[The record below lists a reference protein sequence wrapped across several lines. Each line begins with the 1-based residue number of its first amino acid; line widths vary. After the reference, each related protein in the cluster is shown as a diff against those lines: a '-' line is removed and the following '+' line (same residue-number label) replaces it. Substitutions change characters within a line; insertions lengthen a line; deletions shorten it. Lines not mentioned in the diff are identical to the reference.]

1 MKFYSFF
8 YGLMNN
14 NLRGLTIDGNLIVG
28 GDLNVSG
35 NVSIGGNVNING
47 TVRIMEI
54 INDEA
59 SLIFTEKT
67 IRINKNRNVY
77 IQKLDDEIIICISES
92 NCFDVLKQK
101 IRRQLIDELNKFF
114 GIPPNVDL
122 RPLFINGG
130 ILFKEGWEEINKL
143 NLHP

>member
-1 MKFYSFF
+1 MEINGS
-8 YGLMNN
+8 
-14 NLRGLTIDGNLIVG
+14 LIVG
-28 GDLNVSG
+28 GNLNVSG
-35 NVSIGGNVNING
+35 DVTIGGNVNING

-114 GIPPNVDL
+114 GIPPNVDP
-122 RPLFINGG
+122 RPLFKNGG
-130 ILFKEGWEEINKL
+130 IWFKEGWEKIKN
-143 NLHP
+143 

>member
-1 MKFYSFF
+1 
-8 YGLMNN
+8 MNN

-77 IQKLDDEIIICISES
+77 IQKLDDEILICISES
-92 NCFDVLKQK
+92 NFIVL
-101 IRRQLIDELNKFF
+101 
-114 GIPPNVDL
+114 
-122 RPLFINGG
+122 
-130 ILFKEGWEEINKL
+130 
-143 NLHP
+143 